1 VAHGHSLRYIRIQ
14 TNEVHLDTPTT
25 RAIFLPKELHREMF
39 NTFHLNKRSV
49 DAGSIAGSLFWAAE
63 DGVDGDSYLGKC
75 FYLDG
80 HTIS

>member
-1 VAHGHSLRYIRIQ
+1 
-14 TNEVHLDTPTT
+14 
-25 RAIFLPKELHREMF
+25 MF